1 MTTVFLRTP
10 LEFRTTMGERA
21 AEDWLIRYLV
31 VLVVGV
37 VAMLALLY
45 GLVLEWSPVTVVG
58 SVVALVLVSVLVAR
72 DLRSWRAA

>member
-1 MTTVFLRTP
+1 
-10 LEFRTTMGERA
+10 MGERA

-45 GLVLEWSPVTVVG
+45 GLVLEWSPVTVLG

>member
-1 MTTVFLRTP
+1 MA
-10 LEFRTTMGERA
+10 ERA

-37 VAMLALLY
+37 VALLAMLY